1 MLPFPTLPRRRSYR
15 HLAVLAAVLTVVAVA
30 AVGLVPE
37 GAVGQALAAAGQW
50 VRASQAEYQLA
61 LKGAVEALRGEHAGQ
76 AALSLIGLGFIY
88 GVLHALGPGH
98 GKAVIGAYALAN
110 GRQTRRAVVLS
121 FTAALVQA
129 LSAIALVAAAFL
141 LIEGG
146 ARWATR
152 TADRY
157 LEPASYAAVA
167 LVGLW
172 LVARAGLALVR
183 AWRSARPAAAAAHH
197 HHHDHDHH
205 HHHHHH
211 GDDCGCGHAHLPTP
225 AQAEAAEGWGRIL
238 ALSLAIGLRPCTG
251 AILVLVLAFG
261 IGLWPAGVAAALA
274 MSLGTALTVSLL
286 AVLASAAGR
295 SAEAAT
301 GTAVAAAGGTARRLP
316 LAALFGLAGGLAVTA
331 IGVALLI
338 AALDRPA
345 HPLLG

>member
-1 MLPFPTLPRRRSYR
+1 MPPFLTLTRRRPSR
-15 HLAVLAAVLTVVAVA
+15 RVAAAMVVALAVTAAAVWIS
-30 AVGLVPE
+30 GG
-37 GAVGQALAAAGQW
+37 GAGQAMADAGRW
-50 VRASQAEYQLA
+50 VRAAQADYHLA
-61 LKGAVEALRGEHAGQ
+61 LKGAVEALRGEHMGR
-76 AALSLIGLGFIY
+76 AALSLIGLGFVY

-98 GKAVIGAYALAN
+98 GKAVVGAYALAN
-110 GRQTRRAVVLS
+110 GRQIRRAVALS
-121 FTAALVQA
+121 FAAALVQA

-141 LIEGG
+141 MIEGG

-172 LVARAGLALVR
+172 LVGRAGVALVR
-183 AWRSARPAAAAAHH
+183 AWRAARSAAHH
-197 HHHDHDHH
+197 HHHHDHHHDHDHH
-205 HHHHHH
+205 H
-211 GDDCGCGHAHLPTP
+211 GDGCGCGHAHLPTP
-225 AQAEAAEGWGRIL
+225 AQAEAADGWGRIAVL
-238 ALSLAIGLRPCTG
+238 ALAIGLRPCTG

-261 IGLWPAGVAAALA
+261 VGLWPAGIAAALA

-301 GTAVAAAGGTARRLP
+301 GTAVDAAGGTARRLP
-316 LAALFGLAGGLAVTA
+316 LAALFGLAGGIAVTA
-331 IGVALLI
+331 IGIVLLI
-338 AALDRPA
+338 AALDRPV